1 MQKILINAQGNV
13 KRKSTS
19 HGKSETQGEEEWQ
32 SETNFQNPN
41 SIHFLTIFYIL
52 TFDIFLFIRMEMVVI
67 DDMGVKAFEKF
78 LPMSRVNINPE
89 IKLAEC
95 VRLAKDK
102 DGNLV
107 TIIL

>member
-1 MQKILINAQGNV
+1 
-13 KRKSTS
+13 
-19 HGKSETQGEEEWQ
+19 
-32 SETNFQNPN
+32 
-41 SIHFLTIFYIL
+41 
-52 TFDIFLFIRMEMVVI
+52 MEMVVI

-78 LPMSRVNINPE
+78 LPLSWVNINPE

>member
-1 MQKILINAQGNV
+1 MTIWKFLTLLNSINSFQ
-13 KRKSTS
+13 T
-19 HGKSETQGEEEWQ
+19 GKNLSIFQ
-32 SETNFQNPN
+32 TNFQNPY
-41 SIHFLTIFYIL
+41 SIHFLNIFYIL